1 MACGSL
7 RRINVVIA
15 LSIREAVNENS
26 EPRYIGFVKN
36 RSPMKALTNHV
47 VPSRSA
53 QLVHFPMVLLS
64 SSLLLLSLSPS
75 FSLGT
80 RLHTR
85 ADTHIYTQEPRMYRS
100 LLFPFIF
107 YMRRP
112 ANTEAETNS
121 CTLIQFV
128 RIKDTINNVFSRAR
142 FSEIEATSTHP
153 IFDESASISPLRAT
167 IFSFYQ
173 T

>member
-26 EPRYIGFVKN
+26 ERRYIGFVKN

-64 SSLLLLSLSPS
+64 SSLLLLSLSFIPS
-75 FSLGT
+75 RYTFAHTNRHAHIHARDPECIDLFYFPLFSTCEDQL
-80 RLHTR
+80 
-85 ADTHIYTQEPRMYRS
+85 TQEPKRT
-100 LLFPFIF
+100 P
-107 YMRRP
+107 
-112 ANTEAETNS
+112 
-121 CTLIQFV
+121 V
-128 RIKDTINNVFSRAR
+128 
-142 FSEIEATSTHP
+142 H
-153 IFDESASISPLRAT
+153 
-167 IFSFYQ
+167 
-173 T
+173 